1 MSKNEEV
8 QKILSSIFMI
18 ENKSSTILPL
28 LISSK
33 NISDLI
39 IYLINIDNPLEL
51 KLEIITNLLTFFKNN
66 ENLITI
72 FMRPIFYN
80 SKLITLMCPLID
92 LYISSSLKDEQIFII
107 EQFIKF
113 ILSHNSIDK
122 STVEYAY
129 QKLSLYFTNKIKLEV
144 LDEKLFSKYLN
155 LLYLLYSENKVS
167 NEINAGKEIKN
178 YISFN
183 GDNSFLYLKLNKK
196 SNNLNNDF
204 PTLENG
210 ISFIFWFYIKKELM
224 MKYNELNEKNKFILI
239 DIKIGEHKISLVL
252 DDLNNINILLDK
264 NNLSK
269 INIKESLKYNE
280 WNNMC
285 FIMNIKNDDKLN
297 INLIINNKSNNLSLP
312 LTKDFQIKERINE
325 IILFKNLIGFV
336 TSVLF
341 FSFELKEKQKEY
353 FNSLKYGINKQ
364 STLFEFFLK
373 NDKDFLS
380 NAVNQ
385 NKCTKKLKI
394 EKSKH

>member
-1 MSKNEEV
+1 
-8 QKILSSIFMI
+8 
-18 ENKSSTILPL
+18 
-28 LISSK
+28 
-33 NISDLI
+33 
-39 IYLINIDNPLEL
+39 
-51 KLEIITNLLTFFKNN
+51 
-66 ENLITI
+66 
-72 FMRPIFYN
+72 
-80 SKLITLMCPLID
+80 
-92 LYISSSLKDEQIFII
+92 
-107 EQFIKF
+107 
-113 ILSHNSIDK
+113 
-122 STVEYAY
+122 
-129 QKLSLYFTNKIKLEV
+129 
-144 LDEKLFSKYLN
+144 
-155 LLYLLYSENKVS
+155 
-167 NEINAGKEIKN
+167 
-178 YISFN
+178 
-183 GDNSFLYLKLNKK
+183 
-196 SNNLNNDF
+196 
-204 PTLENG
+204 
-210 ISFIFWFYIKKELM
+210 

-364 STLFEFFLK
+364 STLFEFFIN

-385 NKCTKKLKI
+385 NKYTKKLKI
-394 EKSKH
+394 EKSNKLFDFSLKNQNIKNLMAFLLPFNYNKELNEIHDIFGNYYGILGENVGINNYKNNINNIKNLGGINNLLPLLELMYNSISTSKNIKYEYINKNILSENNFLLFFKILNNLLVQKEKNIAHTNFRNY

>member
-122 STVEYAY
+122 STVEYVY
-129 QKLSLYFTNKIKLEV
+129 QKLSLYFTNKIKLEF
-144 LDEKLFSKYLN
+144 LDEKL
-155 LLYLLYSENKVS
+155 NKLF
-167 NEINAGKEIKN
+167 NN
-178 YISFN
+178 YFR
-183 GDNSFLYLKLNKK
+183 
-196 SNNLNNDF
+196 
-204 PTLENG
+204 
-210 ISFIFWFYIKKELM
+210 
-224 MKYNELNEKNKFILI
+224 
-239 DIKIGEHKISLVL
+239 
-252 DDLNNINILLDK
+252 NI
-264 NNLSK
+264 
-269 INIKESLKYNE
+269 
-280 WNNMC
+280 
-285 FIMNIKNDDKLN
+285 
-297 INLIINNKSNNLSLP
+297 
-312 LTKDFQIKERINE
+312 
-325 IILFKNLIGFV
+325 
-336 TSVLF
+336 
-341 FSFELKEKQKEY
+341 
-353 FNSLKYGINKQ
+353 
-364 STLFEFFLK
+364 
-373 NDKDFLS
+373 
-380 NAVNQ
+380 
-385 NKCTKKLKI
+385 
-394 EKSKH
+394 